1 MDLDLNLTIDKKIS
15 INIYDQIYL
24 QLKNQILLGE
34 LEVGKRLPSVR
45 QMAKLMDVSRHTVSR
60 AYCQLEVEG
69 LVDIY
74 ASSGTFVKSNIKHSK
89 AKQTEKLL
97 LMIDEL
103 FEKAEELG
111 FDKEEVAKLTYAA
124 MMSNSKPK
132 LKGLFVECN
141 TYALDEYIK
150 DIEEEVDLDV
160 DGCLLSDE
168 RLITKEGI
176 DLEQY
181 DVIMTT
187 IGHYAE
193 LKSKLRKENIYAL
206 NFGPYLSVID
216 QIKQLDEQIN
226 ITIICVTKEGSDG
239 LLNLLVDFG
248 IPESKLDSIGME
260 NGKEVDELKR
270 KIETSDVLVVSKF
283 ALLKDRELFE
293 NSGKRVIEYGNVL
306 QRTSVNMIKEIIK
319 MYEC

>member
-1 MDLDLNLTIDKKIS
+1 MDLDFNLTIDKKIS
-15 INIYDQIYL
+15 INIHEQIYM

-60 AYCQLEVEG
+60 AYCQLEEEG

-89 AKQTEKLL
+89 VKQTEKLL

-103 FEKAEELG
+103 FEKAEELD

-124 MMSNSKPK
+124 MMSNSKSK

-168 RLITKEGI
+168 RLITKKGI

-187 IGHYAE
+187 MGHYAE
-193 LKSKLRKENIYAL
+193 LKNKLRQENIYAL

-216 QIKQLDEQIN
+216 QIKQFDEQTN
-226 ITIICVTKEGSDG
+226 ITIICVTKDGSDG

-248 IPESKLDSIGME
+248 IPEKQLDSIGME
-260 NGKEVDELKR
+260 NGREVDELKR
-270 KIETSDVLVVSKF
+270 IIKTSDVLVVSKF
-283 ALLKDRELFE
+283 ALLKDRELFQS
-293 NSGKRVIEYGNVL
+293 SGKPVIEYGNVL

-319 MYEC
+319 MYEY